1 MRVCIDLSASVSVS
15 VSVSHVLRVYTSKY
29 LFGNRSLLD
38 LYNCKKEI

>member
-1 MRVCIDLSASVSVS
+1 MRVCVNLSASVY